1 MAETE
6 TTRVSSR
13 GQVVI
18 PQAVRDAVQLREG
31 ELFAVYGEGDTIVMK
46 RVTTP
51 KIAELKAI
59 LAEGHAFARRKK
71 LTRRDVEPIISHP
84 SSIRPPHRQRDDWS
98 GQAAVKKGGY
108 SL

>member
-1 MAETE
+1 MTETE

-31 ELFAVYGEGDTIVMK
+31 ELFAIYGEGDTIVMK

-51 KIAELKAI
+51 DIAELKAI
-59 LAEGHAFARRKK
+59 LAKGHAFARGKK
-71 LTRRDVEPIISHP
+71 LTRKDVERA
-84 SSIRPPHRQRDDWS
+84 IRESRS
-98 GQAAVKKGGY
+98 E
-108 SL
+108 